1 VQTGTPFSVVNGT
14 DFSDAA
20 GVGNGV
26 GTGSFADRTG
36 DPRSGVVRGSDKG
49 PLLYNAAAF
58 VAPQGLTFGNSGRNS
73 LTNPRFVNFDMSLFK
88 HFPIKEAYAFEF
100 RWDAFNVFNHT
111 QFNAIDNS
119 LGSSKFLEATFAH
132 RASTIQFGAK
142 FIF

>member
-1 VQTGTPFSVVNGT
+1 VNGT

-119 LGSSKFLEATFAH
+119 LGSSTFLEATGAH
-132 RASTIQFGAK
+132 RARTMQFGAK